1 MADQQPR
8 DEVLIE
14 NALAGNETAF
24 ENLMIRHTHAVR
36 VLIARYFRNRWQV
49 DDLAQETF
57 VRAFFALRDY
67 RREAPFVFWL
77 KQIAVRLCL
86 DEVRNRRTGKLAFES
101 MNSAEEKEIN
111 GALLSTKEE
120 LESRLQARLLVEKI
134 LAMLNPLDRMILVL
148 MDAEGYDTNEVAR
161 LTRLT
166 RANVKIRAFRLRR
179 RLRAM
184 LQQGERKGEGKS

>member
-1 MADQQPR
+1 
-8 DEVLIE
+8 
-14 NALAGNETAF
+14 
-24 ENLMIRHTHAVR
+24 
-36 VLIARYFRNRWQV
+36 
-49 DDLAQETF
+49 
-57 VRAFFALRDY
+57 
-67 RREAPFVFWL
+67 
-77 KQIAVRLCL
+77 
-86 DEVRNRRTGKLAFES
+86 